1 MTRHTILLV
10 ALLALAVSAC
20 ASGESSAT
28 RSEAAPTVEPTPEP
42 TPEPIPEPAASD
54 EADASAGAGGSDT
67 ALLDLLPDELNGQA
81 RIDVDLADNPMF
93 AAALQGQ
100 GVDASEIEYTVSTYG
115 TGAEA
120 VGVTAM
126 RLPGF
131 GQTELEEMARLM
143 TGMADGQGSA
153 EVATVGGKQVLV
165 MSAADVGQTAYLYFY
180 DDAVFVIGG
189 TSEEIAAELLAQLP

>member
-20 ASGESSAT
+20 AGGESSAT
-28 RSEAAPTVEPTPEP
+28 RSEAAPTVQPTPEP
-42 TPEPIPEPAASD
+42 TPEPAASD
-54 EADASAGAGGSDT
+54 EADASAGTGGSDT
-67 ALLDLLPDELNGQA
+67 ALLDLLPDELNGQS

-153 EVATVGGKQVLV
+153 EVATVGGKEVLV